1 MLSILVYV
9 LIFKKIH
16 KNSMLSDH
24 SFHCISRWSIDPK
37 ICQIK
42 MGFHTRQT
50 AFFAFKLYKRQIF
63 LGYNFWKAN
72 FILRNSTIHSYQI
85 IGFHVFHTIQI
96 LLQQHKLSITVS
108 LPLVIKPNIF
118 CWSVFS
124 QIIQIYADEMIYAK
138 VVAHP

>member
-1 MLSILVYV
+1 
-9 LIFKKIH
+9 
-16 KNSMLSDH
+16 MLSDH

-85 IGFHVFHTIQI
+85 IGFHVLHTIQRNKFLHNTI
-96 LLQQHKLSITVS
+96 YPPKKLYPMKFRLFKADS
-108 LPLVIKPNIF
+108 F
-118 CWSVFS
+118 CK
-124 QIIQIYADEMIYAK
+124 QNEN
-138 VVAHP
+138 

>member
-1 MLSILVYV
+1 
-9 LIFKKIH
+9 
-16 KNSMLSDH
+16 MLSDH

-85 IGFHVFHTIQI
+85 IGFHVLPLYKEIIFYTIQFTPQKSFI
-96 LLQQHKLSITVS
+96 L
-108 LPLVIKPNIF
+108 
-118 CWSVFS
+118 
-124 QIIQIYADEMIYAK
+124 
-138 VVAHP
+138 